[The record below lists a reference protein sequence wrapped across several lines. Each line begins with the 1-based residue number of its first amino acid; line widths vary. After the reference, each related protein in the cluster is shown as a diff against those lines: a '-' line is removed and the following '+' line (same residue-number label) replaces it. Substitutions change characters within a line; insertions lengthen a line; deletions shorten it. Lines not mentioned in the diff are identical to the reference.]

1 MTIQLPHNVIKEAV
15 RRERVSPVDIVM
27 GDHWAE
33 IELGNSMRLSL
44 LKVALQKQQ
53 GPSSK
58 AGGGGSRT
66 RLRLPLS
73 VFQGSNSAMVKVIKK
88 GGTTNA
94 RGMRDQMSYLSKDGD
109 AKLERSERYFGIELD
124 EASQERLINSWGL
137 SGETRTQS
145 DKTTHIVV
153 SFPSDTDHDAAYRA
167 GRAWAEEMFASG
179 KYGDVFDYYTAFHTD
194 RAHPHIHVVINRRGM
209 VNGDWLKISRVSQ
222 FNYDE
227 FRAVQ
232 VEVAAREGIQ
242 LDASPRY
249 ARGLSDRPVPDAEIR
264 RAERE
269 GRKPEAPSHTRVTAM
284 RAAASIAL
292 YAGQYST
299 DAKLLRKEHP
309 ELSKALQEMAATLLS
324 GCPLNGPREIQSET
338 SLKEANHASEFIM
351 SRRSEI
357 LADIK
362 EIDAEIATIPLG
374 KERSMLERDASRIK
388 AEAAQHLTD
397 VADLIIHSRANP
409 DGLYKG
415 IEAQDGIEKAVK
427 DRADARI
434 AEFAKNAGIDPER
447 LISRYDRAAA
457 ASIGLADNWRKD
469 ELEDIQRNLTYQPDT
484 PKSKVEEL
492 TQAAYDELHRNA
504 LQTYRKAERELEA
517 HSNKKRELYRI
528 AKLIREGRRLD
539 ETQENGFRK
548 TVKDTLTSTELR
560 ELEAGQ
566 SKVFRHVTKDVDQQR
581 ALSRRYL
588 EAEIQEAEGARK
600 LQLSTALAKI
610 DRDADLAAQRASEQA
625 RKTKDRGHDL

>member
-1 MTIQLPHNVIKEAV
+1 
-15 RRERVSPVDIVM
+15 
-27 GDHWAE
+27 
-33 IELGNSMRLSL
+33 
-44 LKVALQKQQ
+44 
-53 GPSSK
+53 
-58 AGGGGSRT
+58 
-66 RLRLPLS
+66 
-73 VFQGSNSAMVKVIKK
+73 MVKVIKK
-88 GGTTNA
+88 GGTTNV
-94 RGMRDQMSYLSKDGD
+94 RGMRDQMSYLSKDGY
-109 AKLERSERYFGIELD
+109 AKLERSERYGGIDLD
-124 EASQERLINSWGL
+124 EASRERVIRSWGL

-153 SFPSDTDHDAAYRA
+153 SFPADTDHNAAYRA

-179 KYGDVFDYYTAFHTD
+179 KYGDVYDYYTAFHTD

-209 VNGDWLKISRVSQ
+209 ENGDWLKISRVSQ

-232 VEVAAREGIQ
+232 VEVAAREGIH

-299 DAKLLRKEHP
+299 DAKLLRKEFP
-309 ELSKALQEMAATLLS
+309 ELSKSLREMAATLLS
-324 GCPLNGPREIQSET
+324 GRELDPGPSHPSNT
-338 SLKEANHASEFIM
+338 SLEEAKHASEFIM

-357 LADIK
+357 LADIT
-362 EIDAEIATIPLG
+362 EIDAQIATIPLG

-397 VADLIIHSRANP
+397 VADLIVHTRENL

-415 IEAQDGIEKAVK
+415 IEAQDGIKKAIK
-427 DRADARI
+427 ERADRQVAD
-434 AEFAKNAGIDPER
+434 FAKASGVDPDR
-447 LISRYDRAAA
+447 LVSRYDRSSA
-457 ASIGLADNWRKD
+457 ASIGLADSWRRD
-469 ELEDIQRNLTYQPDT
+469 ELEDIQKNLTYQADT

-492 TQAAYDELHRNA
+492 TQFAYDELHRNA

-517 HSNKKRELYRI
+517 HANRKRELYRI

-539 ETQENGFRK
+539 QAQEEGLRR
-548 TVKDTLTSTELR
+548 TVKETLTSSELR
-560 ELEAGQ
+560 ELEAGY
-566 SKVFRHVTKDVDQQR
+566 SKVFRHVAKDVDQQR

-588 EAEIQEAEGARK
+588 EAELQEADGARK
-600 LQLSTALAKI
+600 LQLNTALAKI
-610 DRDADLAAQRASEQA
+610 DRDADLAAHRAAEQA
-625 RKTKDRGHDL
+625 RKSKDRGLGI

>member
-1 MTIQLPHNVIKEAV
+1 MTVHVPQILLKDAV
-15 RRERVSPVDIVM
+15 KKQRISPVDIVM
-27 GDHWAE
+27 GDPWAE
-33 IELGNSMRLSL
+33 LNLGNPMRLSL
-44 LKVALQKQQ
+44 LYAALNKQQ
-53 GPSSK
+53 GPS
-58 AGGGGSRT
+58 ARGGPGSSGT
-66 RLRLPLS
+66 RLRFPLS
-73 VFQGSNSAMVKVIKK
+73 AFQGGNSAMVKVIKK

-124 EASQERLINSWGL
+124 ETSQERLINSWGL
-137 SGETRTQS
+137 SGETKTQS

-153 SFPSDTDHDAAYRA
+153 SFPIDTDHGAAYRA

-179 KYGDVFDYYTAFHTD
+179 KYGDVYDYYTAFHTD

-209 VNGDWLKISRVSQ
+209 ENGDWLKISRASA

-232 VEVAAREGIQ
+232 VEVAAREGIH
-242 LDASPRY
+242 LDTSPRY
-249 ARGLSDRPVPDAEIR
+249 ARGLSDRTIPDAEIR
-264 RAERE
+264 KAERE

-299 DAKLLRKEHP
+299 DAKLLREQFP
-309 ELSKALQEMAATLLS
+309 ELSKSLREMAATLLS
-324 GCPLNGPREIQSET
+324 GRELNSGLSNPTKT
-338 SLKEANHASEFIM
+338 SLEEAKHASEFIM

-362 EIDAEIATIPLG
+362 EIDAEIASIPIG

-397 VADLIIHSRANP
+397 VADLIIHSRENP

-415 IEAQDGIEKAVK
+415 IEARDGIENTVK
-427 DRADARI
+427 ERADAQV
-434 AEFAKNAGIDPER
+434 AALAKSAGIDPER
-447 LISRYDRAAA
+447 LVSRYDRSAA
-457 ASIGLADNWRKD
+457 ASIGLADSWRKD
-469 ELEDIQRNLTYQPDT
+469 ELEDIQKNLTYQPET

-517 HSNKKRELYRI
+517 HSNRKRELYRI
-528 AKLIREGRRLD
+528 AKLIRDGRRLD
-539 ETQENGFRK
+539 QAQEEGLRR
-548 TVKDTLTSTELR
+548 TVKETLTSSELR
-560 ELEAGQ
+560 ELEAGH
-566 SKVFRHVTKDVDQQR
+566 SKVFRHVAKDVDHQR

-588 EAEIQEAEGARK
+588 EAELQDADGARK
-600 LQLSTALAKI
+600 LQLNTALAKI
-610 DRDADLAAQRASEQA
+610 DRDADLAAQRAAEQA
-625 RKTKDRGHDL
+625 RNNKNRGLDL

>member
-1 MTIQLPHNVIKEAV
+1 MTIHLPQNVIKEAA

-27 GDHWAE
+27 GDRWAE
-33 IELGNSMRLSL
+33 IELGSSMRLSL
-44 LKVALQKQQ
+44 LKTALQKQQ

-58 AGGGGSRT
+58 AGGGGART
-66 RLRLPLS
+66 RLRQPFS

-94 RGMRDQMSYLSKDGD
+94 RGMRDQMTYLSKDGD

-124 EASQERLINSWGL
+124 ETSKERLISSWGL
-137 SGETRTQS
+137 SGETKTDS
-145 DKTTHIVV
+145 DKTTHIVI
-153 SFPSDTDHDAAYRA
+153 SFPSDTDHDAAYKA

-179 KYGDVFDYYTAFHTD
+179 KYGDVFDYYTAFHSD

-209 VNGDWLKISRVSQ
+209 EHGDWLKISRVSE

-232 VEVAAREGIQ
+232 VEVAAREGIH
-242 LDASPRY
+242 LDPSPRF
-249 ARGLSDRPVPDAEIR
+249 ARGISDRPVPDAEIR

-269 GRKPEAPSHTRVTAM
+269 GRKPEAPSHTKVTSM

-309 ELSKALQEMAATLLS
+309 ALSKALQEMAATLLS
-324 GCPLNGPREIQSET
+324 GRPLNAAAAIESET
-338 SLKEANHASEFIM
+338 SLEEANHASEFIM

-357 LADIK
+357 LSDIK
-362 EIDAEIATIPLG
+362 EIDAEIATIPIG

-388 AEAAQHLTD
+388 AEASQHLTD
-397 VADLIIHSRANP
+397 IADLIIHSRANP

-415 IEAQDGIEKAVK
+415 LEAHDGIEKAVK
-427 DRADARI
+427 NRADDQVADL
-434 AEFAKNAGIDPER
+434 AKKAGIDPER
-447 LISRYDRAAA
+447 LISRYDRATA
-457 ASIGLADNWRKD
+457 ASIGLADSWRKD
-469 ELEDIQRNLTYQPDT
+469 ELEDIQKNLTYQPDT

-492 TQAAYDELHRNA
+492 TQIAYDELHRNA

-517 HSNKKRELYRI
+517 HSNRKRELYRI

-539 ETQENGFRK
+539 RTREDGLRK
-548 TVKDTLTSTELR
+548 TVKDTLTSSELR

-566 SKVFRHVTKDVDQQR
+566 SRVFRQVTKDVDQQR

-588 EAEIQEAEGARK
+588 EAELQEAEGARK

-610 DRDADLAAQRASEQA
+610 DRDTDLAAQRASDQA

>member
-1 MTIQLPHNVIKEAV
+1 MTIHLPQNLIQQAAKKQL
-15 RRERVSPVDIVM
+15 VSPVDLVM

-33 IELGNSMRLSL
+33 IDLGNSMRLSL

-53 GPSSK
+53 GPSAK
-58 AGGGGSRT
+58 AGGGSSTT
-66 RLRLPLS
+66 RLKLPLS
-73 VFQGSNSAMVKVIKK
+73 VFQGGRSAMVKVIKK

-109 AKLERSERYFGIELD
+109 AKLERSERYFGVELD

-137 SGETRTQS
+137 SGETKTQS

-153 SFPSDTDHDAAYRA
+153 SFPADVDNDAAYRA
-167 GRAWAEEMFASG
+167 GRAWAEEVFASG
-179 KYGDVFDYYTAFHTD
+179 KYGDVYDYYTAFHTD

-209 VNGDWLKISRVSQ
+209 ENGDWLKISRVSQ

-232 VEVAAREGIQ
+232 VEVAAREGIH

-249 ARGLSDRPVPDAEIR
+249 ARGLSDRPIPDAEIR

-299 DAKLLRKEHP
+299 DARLLRKQFP
-309 ELSKALQEMAATLLS
+309 ALSKALAEMAATLLS
-324 GCPLNGPREIQSET
+324 GRELAGGQTRQSKTTLE
-338 SLKEANHASEFIM
+338 EANHASEFIM

-362 EIDAEIATIPLG
+362 EIDAEIATIPVG

-388 AEAAQHLTD
+388 AEAARHLTD
-397 VADLIIHSRANP
+397 VADLIIHTRENP

-415 IEAQDGIEKAVK
+415 LEAQDGIEKTVK
-427 DRADARI
+427 ESADVQIAALARS
-434 AEFAKNAGIDPER
+434 AGIDPEK
-447 LISRYDRAAA
+447 LISRYDRSAA
-457 ASIGLADNWRKD
+457 ASIGLAEGWRRD
-469 ELEDIQRNLTYQPDT
+469 ELEDIQKNLTYQPDT
-484 PKSKVEEL
+484 PKSKIEEL

-517 HSNKKRELYRI
+517 HGRRKKELHRI

-539 ETQENGFRK
+539 QAQEEGLRR
-548 TVKDTLTSTELR
+548 TVKDTLTTSELR

-566 SKVFRHVTKDVDQQR
+566 SKVFRHVAKSIDQQR

-588 EAEIQEAEGARK
+588 ESELQDAEGARK
-600 LQLSTALAKI
+600 LQLTTALAKI
-610 DRDADLAAQRASEQA
+610 DRDADLAAQRVSDQT
-625 RKTKDRGHDL
+625 RRSKDRGHGL

>member
-1 MTIQLPHNVIKEAV
+1 MTIHVADILGKATRQTAGVT
-15 RRERVSPVDIVM
+15 PVDIVM

-33 IELGNSMRLSL
+33 IDLGNPMRLSL
-44 LKVALQKQQ
+44 LNAALRKQQ
-53 GPSSK
+53 APFAK
-58 AGGGGSRT
+58 AGGSGSAR
-66 RLRLPLS
+66 RVRLPLS
-73 VFQGSNSAMVKVIKK
+73 AFQGNNSAMVKVIKK

-124 EASQERLINSWGL
+124 EDSRERLINSWGL
-137 SGETRTQS
+137 SGETKTQS

-179 KYGDVFDYYTAFHTD
+179 KYGDIYDYYTAFHTD
-194 RAHPHIHVVINRRGM
+194 RAHPHIHIVINRRGM
-209 VNGDWLKISRVSQ
+209 ENGDWLKISRVSQ

-232 VEVAAREGIQ
+232 VETAAREGIH

-249 ARGLSDRPVPDAEIR
+249 ARGLSDRPIPDAEIR

-269 GRKPEAPSHTRVTAM
+269 GRKPEAPSHTRITAM

-292 YAGQYST
+292 YAGQYSSN
-299 DAKLLRKEHP
+299 AKILRDQYP
-309 ELSKALQEMAATLLS
+309 ELSKSLSEMAATLLS
-324 GCPLNGPREIQSET
+324 GREYKPGQSTQPKT
-338 SLKEANHASEFIM
+338 SLEEARNASELIM

-388 AEAAQHLTD
+388 AEAAKHLSD
-397 VADLIIHSRANP
+397 VADLIIHSKENP

-415 IEAQDGIEKAVK
+415 IEAQDGIEKAIK
-427 DRADARI
+427 ERADQ
-434 AEFAKNAGIDPER
+434 EFAALAKTAGIDPDR
-447 LISRYDRAAA
+447 MVSRYDRSAA
-457 ASIGLADNWRKD
+457 ASIGLADSWRKD
-469 ELEDIQRNLTYQPDT
+469 ELEDIQKNLTYQPDT
-484 PKSKVEEL
+484 PKTKVEEL
-492 TQAAYDELHRNA
+492 TQTAYDELHKNA

-517 HSNKKRELYRI
+517 HSNRKRELQRI
-528 AKLIREGRRLD
+528 AKLIRDGRRLD
-539 ETQENGFRK
+539 QAQEEGFRK
-548 TVKDTLTSTELR
+548 TVKETLTTSELK
-560 ELEAGQ
+560 ELEAGHTQ
-566 SKVFRHVTKDVDQQR
+566 VFRHVSKNVDQQR

-588 EAEIQEAEGARK
+588 EAELEDADGARK
-600 LQLSTALAKI
+600 LQLNSALAKI
-610 DRDADLAAQRASEQA
+610 DRDADLASQRAAEQA
-625 RKTKDRGHDL
+625 RKPKNRGHEL